1 MPKTQHTSPYAV
13 AYAQSLLE
21 LANESNRAEPIA
33 QELRAIR
40 EIVTGSETF
49 RMYLADPGIGEQ
61 ERGETMKRIFGS
73 QASELVLHFLGVLNA
88 HRRLGGLVEIADA
101 YDDLLD
107 QQLGKIE
114 VDVTVA
120 QKLSPEQLAGHR
132 AAQPVNAG
140 DAVADFDDRA
150 DFRHLQ
156 LLLEAGDLA
165 LQDAGDFCNVDG
177 HFVSVSSFVFSLNLG

>member
-21 LANESNRAEPIA
+21 LANEGRQQAEPIA

-40 EIVTGSETF
+40 EIVSGNETF
-49 RMYLADPGIGEQ
+49 RLYLADPGISEQ

-73 QASELVLHFLGVLNA
+73 SASELVLHFLGVMNA
-88 HRRLGGLVEIADA
+88 HRRLGGLIEVADA

-107 QQLGKIE
+107 EQLGKIE

-120 QKLSPEQLAGHR
+120 
-132 AAQPVNAG
+132 
-140 DAVADFDDRA
+140 
-150 DFRHLQ
+150 
-156 LLLEAGDLA
+156 
-165 LQDAGDFCNVDG
+165 
-177 HFVSVSSFVFSLNLG
+177 

>member
-120 QKLSPEQLAGHR
+120 QKLSPEQLEQVR
-132 AAQPVNAG
+132 K
-140 DAVADFDDRA
+140 
-150 DFRHLQ
+150 
-156 LLLEAGDLA
+156 
-165 LQDAGDFCNVDG
+165 
-177 HFVSVSSFVFSLNLG
+177 SVSSALKKDAVIHQYVDDRIIGGLILRVQDQLIDASVKTQLDTLKKQMLAAAPR